1 MEASITFKSIAK
13 SFQNK
18 HLLADLSFGVE
29 KGTTFVL
36 IGENGSGKSV
46 ILKLLV
52 GLLEKDAGVAYINGK
67 DVHSRALECRSFTGY
82 MGQLIDLDDT
92 ISIKENLII
101 YARLHGMR
109 HKDAKDKVDHWS
121 GILGFYEW
129 LNCMP
134 DTISYGNKRKVMF
147 ARAII
152 HNPDVIVLDEPTKG
166 LDPHSSKKI
175 WEVLDKLHSNKTIL
189 FTTQNFEEAE
199 RYADRIAILHNGN
212 IKMNGTLDRLI
223 ETTEGLTR
231 YRLTFDDIPSDDFI
245 KELESYPKIIK
256 PELTGL
262 DLEFY
267 SREKKYFFYVLK
279 RALEYNLSDMDN
291 SICRLRDLFIGL
303 TDGGLE

>member
-13 SFQNK
+13 SFNGN

-29 KGTTFVL
+29 KGTTFAL

-52 GLLEKDAGVAYINGK
+52 GILEKDAGSAYINGK
-67 DVHSRALECRSFTGY
+67 DVFTRGVECRSFTGY
-82 MGQLIDLDDT
+82 MGQVIDIDDSMT
-92 ISIKENLII
+92 IKENLVVF
-101 YARLHGMR
+101 ARLHGMNP
-109 HKDAKDKVDHWS
+109 KEAVEQVEHWS
-121 GILGFYEW
+121 DVLGFTHL
-129 LNCMP
+129 LNSIP
-134 DTISYGNKRKVMF
+134 KSLSYGDKRKIMF

-152 HNPDVIVLDEPTKG
+152 HKPQIIILDEPTKG

-175 WEVLDKLHSNKTIL
+175 WDVLEKLHADKTIL

-199 RYADRIAILHNGN
+199 RFANRIAILHNGN

-223 ETTEGLTR
+223 ETTQGLTR
-231 YRLTFDDIPSDDFI
+231 YRLSFANTPPEKFLSDLIDF
-245 KELESYPKIIK
+245 PKIIK
-256 PELTGL
+256 PEISGL

-267 SREKKYFFYVLK
+267 SRERKYFFYVLK
-279 RALEYNLSDMDN
+279 KALEHELSDMDT

>member
-1 MEASITFKSIAK
+1 
-13 SFQNK
+13 
-18 HLLADLSFGVE
+18 
-29 KGTTFVL
+29 
-36 IGENGSGKSV
+36 
-46 ILKLLV
+46 
-52 GLLEKDAGVAYINGK
+52 
-67 DVHSRALECRSFTGY
+67 
-82 MGQLIDLDDT
+82 
-92 ISIKENLII
+92 
-101 YARLHGMR
+101 
-109 HKDAKDKVDHWS
+109 
-121 GILGFYEW
+121 
-129 LNCMP
+129 
-134 DTISYGNKRKVMF
+134 MF

>member
-1 MEASITFKSIAK
+1 MEKVQI
-13 SFQNK
+13 
-18 HLLADLSFGVE
+18 
-29 KGTTFVL
+29 FVL

-82 MGQLIDLDDT
+82 MGQEIDLDDT
-92 ISIKENLII
+92 ISIRENLIF

-109 HKDAKDKVDHWS
+109 PKDAKDRVRHWS
-121 GILGFYEW
+121 DVLEFSEL

-134 DTISYGNKRKVMF
+134 SEISYGNKRKVMF

-166 LDPHSSKKI
+166 LDPHASKKI

-212 IKMNGTLDRLI
+212 IKMNGSLDRLI
-223 ETTEGLTR
+223 ETTQGLTR
-231 YRLTFDDIPSDDFI
+231 YRLSFTDIPSDSLI
-245 KELESYPKIIK
+245 KELEGFPKIIK

-267 SREKKYFFYVLK
+267 SRERKYFFYVLK
-279 RALEYNLSDMDN
+279 RALEYNISDMDT